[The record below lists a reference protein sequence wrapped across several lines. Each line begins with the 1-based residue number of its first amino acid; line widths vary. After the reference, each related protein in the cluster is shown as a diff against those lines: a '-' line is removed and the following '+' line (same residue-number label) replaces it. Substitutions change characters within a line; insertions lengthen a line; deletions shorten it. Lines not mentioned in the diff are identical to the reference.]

1 MHRLRIGNWV
11 PGAIQA
17 IAADPFSCK
26 IAVGREDGD
35 IEICDASCK
44 WYCQAVIPGMKDFS
58 LRSLAWSPLPEESGR
73 LFGVSTRG
81 FLFEVGF
88 QFSSFLIKI

>member
-1 MHRLRIGNWV
+1 MSDFKVHRLRIGNWV
-11 PGAIQA
+11 PAPIKS
-17 IAADPFSCK
+17 IAADPFSSK

-35 IEICDASCK
+35 IEISDASCK

-58 LRSLAWSPLPEESGR
+58 LRAVAWSPIAHEAGR

-81 FLFEVGF
+81 FIFEV
-88 QFSSFLIKI
+88 